1 MREIVF
7 LLEEPSAEAMLS
19 GLLPK
24 ILPADTQYRC
34 VVFEGKQDLEK
45 QVARRIRA
53 YRVPDAKFV
62 VLRDKDAAD
71 CRRIKRALA
80 TKCATAELR
89 PVLVRIACHAL
100 ESWYLADLHAVET
113 GLAVGGLVKLQSK
126 NLYASPDDYPS
137 PDMTLK
143 KIAPSYQKI
152 SGSRAIGPHLDPANK
167 RSQSFSAF
175 VDGLSKLCAL

>member
-1 MREIVF
+1 MSEIVF
-7 LLEEPSAEAMLS
+7 LLEEPSAEAMLV

-24 ILPADTQYRC
+24 ILPPDTQYRC
-34 VVFEGKQDLEK
+34 VVFEGKQGLEK

-71 CRRIKRALA
+71 CQRIKSALVA
-80 TKCATAELR
+80 KCATAGQR
-89 PVLVRIACHAL
+89 TVLVRIACHAL
-100 ESWYLADLHAVET
+100 ESWYLADLCAVET
-113 GLAVGGLVKLQSK
+113 GLELRGLVKLQNK
-126 NLYASPDDYPS
+126 GLYASPDDYPS
-137 PDMTLK
+137 PDTTLK
-143 KIAPSYQKI
+143 RIAPSYQKI